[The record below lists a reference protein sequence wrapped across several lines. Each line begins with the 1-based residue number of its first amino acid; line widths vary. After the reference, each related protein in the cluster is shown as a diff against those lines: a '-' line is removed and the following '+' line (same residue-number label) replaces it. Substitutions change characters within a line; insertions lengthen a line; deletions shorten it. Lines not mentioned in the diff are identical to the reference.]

1 MVKNTKVGYKKPPS
15 ASQWKPGQSGN
26 PSGKKKVCQEPPQPL
41 LEMLNTQLY
50 SPETV
55 TIDGKKQPMSS
66 AALLVRTIIRNAINA
81 PLALQIK
88 VLRMLKDLGIL
99 DNQHLP
105 SQDEEHF
112 SPFSEEERRYLAN
125 LNEEIREAV
134 AAEELLYASSENP
147 TTDMA

>member
-1 MVKNTKVGYKKPPS
+1 MVKNTKVGYKKPP
-15 ASQWKPGQSGN
+15 AGSQWKPGQSGN

-41 LEMLNTQLY
+41 VEMLNTQLY

-66 AALLVRTIIRNAINA
+66 AALLVRTMIRNAINA
-81 PLALQIK
+81 PLPQQIK
-88 VLRMLKDLGIL
+88 ALMMLKDFGIL
-99 DNQHLP
+99 DSQHLP
-105 SQDEEHF
+105 SQDEEYVD
-112 SPFSEEERRYLAN
+112 PFSEEDRRYLAI

-134 AAEELLYASSENP
+134 AADELLHGSTENP

>member
-15 ASQWKPGQSGN
+15 SSQWKPGQSGN
-26 PSGKKKVCQEPPQPL
+26 PSGKKKVCQKPPQPL
-41 LEMLNTQLY
+41 VEMLNTQLY

-66 AALLVRTIIRNAINA
+66 AAVFVRTMIRNAINA
-81 PLALQIK
+81 PLPQQIK
-88 VLRMLKDLGIL
+88 TFMMLKDLGIL

-105 SQDEEHF
+105 LQDEEYF
-112 SPFSEEERRYLAN
+112 SPFSEEERRYLAI

-134 AAEELLYASSENP
+134 AAGEL
-147 TTDMA
+147 